1 MCKSVS
7 VCTLSVYSVPRR
19 YIALY
24 YYVALQ
30 NHQFLSGSGG
40 KLIHIRPQ
48 RSHRADTSLRLSIN
62 NSFMDVALNAL
73 YAAALKCKFLLILS
87 YGWCTWWPFCT
98 RIYSNLRMY
107 FAMILFLF
115 EMFGL
120 HIGVPG
126 IVVYYITTCI
136 TAHHPYTVE
145 LQSHVRANGM
155 MIWWFL
161 LHRARM

>member
-1 MCKSVS
+1 M
-7 VCTLSVYSVPRR
+7 
-19 YIALY
+19 ALP
-24 YYVALQ
+24 
-30 NHQFLSGSGG
+30 NHQFLSTGG

-73 YAAALKCKFLLILS
+73 YAAALKYKFLLISSWS
-87 YGWCTWWPFCT
+87 YGVLGGLFVPA
-98 RIYSNLRMY
+98 YSNQRMY

-126 IVVYYITTCI
+126 IVVYYITL
-136 TAHHPYTVE
+136 A
-145 LQSHVRANGM
+145 
-155 MIWWFL
+155 
-161 LHRARM
+161 